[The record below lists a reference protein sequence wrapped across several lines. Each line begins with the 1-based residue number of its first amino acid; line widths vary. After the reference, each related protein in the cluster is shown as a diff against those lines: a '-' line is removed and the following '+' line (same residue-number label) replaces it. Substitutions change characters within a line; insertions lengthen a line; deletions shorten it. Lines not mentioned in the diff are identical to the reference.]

1 MTTPSQKQRPTGR
14 SPARALR
21 SVRVRILAS
30 YVILLAAASVVSVF
44 VARQVLLVRLDDRIQ
59 DDLAQ
64 EVREFRTL
72 AVNGTDPAT
81 GRPFGD
87 NVDRIFRVYLSR
99 NVPGEGEELIT
110 IPRQGEVRYQ
120 RSDRAEYVIEEPFLS
135 RWRELESDERGE
147 IDTPAGPAEYVAVA
161 VNVNG
166 RSLGAFVV
174 AIFTQAERDE
184 VAEVVR
190 IVAAVSGGVLLFA
203 SVIAF
208 LAAGRVLAPLREL
221 RDAARSITG
230 SDLAQRIEV
239 EGDDEIAELSRT
251 FNDMLDRLDDAFTS
265 QREFIRDAGHE
276 LRTPITVIRG
286 HLELLAAGQE
296 DPAERGETIAVV
308 TDELDRMSRFVTDL
322 MLLARA
328 ERPDFLEYETVDVG
342 DLTRELV
349 AKAQSLAS
357 REWTIEETG
366 RGRIVADRQR
376 LTQAV
381 MNLADNAV
389 RHTDEGEEIA
399 IGSSVNA
406 REARLWVRDSGPG
419 IDPDERE
426 AIFERLARGR
436 RARGRYEGAGLGLA
450 IVRAIADA
458 HGGRIELRS
467 EPGAGAEF
475 EIVVP
480 VDQQPIEEVT

>member
-1 MTTPSQKQRPTGR
+1 LNGSPHKQRPPG
-14 SPARALR
+14 PFRALR
-21 SVRVRILAS
+21 SVRIRILAS
-30 YVILLAAASVVSVF
+30 YVILLAAASLVSVF

-72 AVNGTDPAT
+72 AVQGSDPAT

-87 NVDRIFRVYLSR
+87 NVNRIFQVFLSR

-110 IPRQGEVRYQ
+110 VPRRGQASYQ
-120 RSDRAEYVIEEPFLS
+120 QSERAEHVIEEPYLS
-135 RWRELESDERGE
+135 RWRTLETDERGE
-147 IDTPAGPAEYVAVA
+147 IDTPAGPAEYIAVP

-174 AIFTQAERDE
+174 AIFTQGERDE

-190 IVAAVSGGVLLFA
+190 IVAAVSGGVLLLA

-208 LAAGRVLAPLREL
+208 LAAGRVLAPLRGL
-221 RDAARSITG
+221 RDAARSITAT
-230 SDLAQRIEV
+230 DLTQRIEV
-239 EGDDEIAELSRT
+239 EGHDEIAELSRT
-251 FNDMLDRLDDAFTS
+251 FNEMLDRLDDAFTS

-286 HLELLAAGQE
+286 HLELLAAGQ
-296 DPAERGETIAVV
+296 DPAERAETIAVV
-308 TDELDRMSRFVTDL
+308 TDELDRMSRFVADL

-328 ERPDFLEYETVDVG
+328 ERPDFLEYETVDV
-342 DLTRELV
+342 DELTRELV
-349 AKAQSLAS
+349 NKAQSLAA
-357 REWTIEETG
+357 REWILEETG
-366 RGRIVADRQR
+366 RGRIVGDRQR
-376 LTQAV
+376 LTQAI
-381 MNLADNAV
+381 MNLADNAA
-389 RHTDEGEEIA
+389 RHTEEGGEIA

-406 REARLWVRDSGPG
+406 HEARLWVRDSGPG
-419 IDPDERE
+419 IDPAERE
-426 AIFERLARGR
+426 AIFERLSRGR
-436 RARGRYEGAGLGLA
+436 RARGSYEGAGLGLA
-450 IVRAIADA
+450 IVRAIAVA

-475 EIVVP
+475 EVVVP
-480 VDQQPIEEVT
+480 VDQQPIEEET

>member
-1 MTTPSQKQRPTGR
+1 LSAPSDNQAPRP
-14 SPARALR
+14 SPARLAR

-30 YVILLAAASVVSVF
+30 YVILLAAASLVSVF

-72 AVNGTDPAT
+72 AVQGTDPAT

-87 NVDRIFRVYLSR
+87 DVNRIFRVFLSR
-99 NVPGEGEELIT
+99 NVPGEGEELIA
-110 IPRQGEVRYQ
+110 IPRRGKIRYQ
-120 RSDRAEYVIEEPFLS
+120 QSERAEYVIEEPFVS
-135 RWRELESDERGE
+135 RWKRLETEEEGE
-147 IDTPAGPAEYVAVA
+147 IDTPAGPAEYVAVP
-161 VNVNG
+161 VTVG
-166 RSLGAFVV
+166 DRTLGAFVV
-174 AIFTQAERDE
+174 AIFSQGERDE

-190 IVAAVSGGVLLFA
+190 IVAAVSGGVLLLA

-208 LAAGRVLAPLREL
+208 LTAGRVLAPLRAL
-221 RDAARSITG
+221 RDAARTITG
-230 SDLAQRIEV
+230 TDLTQRIDV
-239 EGDDEIAELSRT
+239 EGNDEIAELGRT
-251 FNDMLDRLDDAFTS
+251 FNAMLDRLDDAFTS

-296 DPAERGETIAVV
+296 DPQERAETIALV
-308 TDELDRMSRFVTDL
+308 TDELDRMGRFVADL

-342 DLTRELV
+342 ELTRELV
-349 AKAQSLAS
+349 AKAQSLAP
-357 REWTIEETG
+357 RDWQLEANG
-366 RGRIVADRQR
+366 RGLIVADRQR

-381 MNLADNAV
+381 MNLADNAAH
-389 RHTDEGEEIA
+389 HTREGDA
-399 IGSSVNA
+399 IVLGSSVNA

-419 IDPDERE
+419 IDPEERR
-426 AIFERLARGR
+426 AIFRRLSRGR
-436 RARGRYEGAGLGLA
+436 RARESYEGTGLGLA
-450 IVRAIADA
+450 IVRAIAEA
-458 HGGRIELRS
+458 HGGRVELRS

-475 EIVVP
+475 NVVVP
-480 VDQQPIEEVT
+480 VDQQPIEEET

>member
-1 MTTPSQKQRPTGR
+1 V
-14 SPARALR
+14 RAVR

-30 YVILLAAASVVSVF
+30 YVILLAAASLVSVF

-72 AVNGTDPAT
+72 AVEGTDPAT

-87 NVDRIFRVYLSR
+87 DVNRIFDVYLSR

-110 IPRQGEVRYQ
+110 IPRRGRIRHQ
-120 RSDRAEYVIEEPFLS
+120 RSERAEFVIKEPFVP
-135 RWRELESDERGE
+135 RWRRLEDEEEGE
-147 IDTPAGPAEYVAVA
+147 IDTPAGPAQYVAVP
-161 VNVNG
+161 VRVG
-166 RSLGAFVV
+166 DRTLGAFVV
-174 AIFTQAERDE
+174 AIFSQGERDE

-190 IVAAVSGGVLLFA
+190 IVAAVSAGVLILA
-203 SVIAF
+203 TVIAF
-208 LAAGRVLAPLREL
+208 LTAGRVLAPLRGL
-221 RDAARSITG
+221 RDAARTITG
-230 SDLAQRIEV
+230 TDLTERIDV
-239 EGDDEIAELSRT
+239 EGNDEIAELGRT
-251 FNDMLDRLDDAFTS
+251 FNAMLDRLDHAFTS

-296 DPAERGETIAVV
+296 DPAERAETIALV
-308 TDELDRMSRFVTDL
+308 TDELDRMSRFVADL

-342 DLTRELV
+342 ELTRELL
-349 AKAQSLAS
+349 AKAQSLAA
-357 REWTIEETG
+357 RDWQLETNG
-366 RGRIVADRQR
+366 RGLIVADRQR

-381 MNLADNAV
+381 MNLADNAA
-389 RHTDEGEEIA
+389 RHTGEGDSIVL
-399 IGSSVNA
+399 GSSVNA

-419 IDPDERE
+419 IDPDERD
-426 AIFERLARGR
+426 AIFRRLSRGR
-436 RARGRYEGAGLGLA
+436 RARGSYEGTGLGLA
-450 IVRAIADA
+450 IVRAIAEA
-458 HGGRIELRS
+458 HGGRVELRS

-475 EIVVP
+475 DVVVP
-480 VDQQPIEEVT
+480 VDQQQIEEET

>member
-1 MTTPSQKQRPTGR
+1 
-14 SPARALR
+14 
-21 SVRVRILAS
+21 
-30 YVILLAAASVVSVF
+30 VILLAAASVVSVF
-44 VARQVLLVRLDDRIQ
+44 VARQVLIVRLDDRIQ

-64 EVREFRTL
+64 EVREFRAL
-72 AVNGTDPAT
+72 AVEGTDPAT
-81 GRPFGD
+81 GEPFGD
-87 NVDRIFRVYLSR
+87 DVDRIFQVYLSR

-110 IPRQGEVRYQ
+110 IPRRGGVRYR
-120 RSDRAEYVIEEPFLS
+120 RSERAEHVIEEPYLS
-135 RWRELESDERGE
+135 RWRELETGERGE
-147 IDTPAGPAEYVAVA
+147 LDTPAGPVEYVAVP
-161 VNVNG
+161 VKVDG

-190 IVAAVSGGVLLFA
+190 IVAAVSGGVLLLA

-208 LAAGRVLAPLREL
+208 LSAGRVLAPLRGL
-221 RDAARSITG
+221 RDAARSITAT
-230 SDLAQRIEV
+230 DLTQRIDV
-239 EGDDEIAELSRT
+239 EGNDEIAELSRT

-296 DPAERGETIAVV
+296 DPAERAETIAVV
-308 TDELDRMSRFVTDL
+308 TDELDRMSRFVADL

-328 ERPDFLEYETVDVG
+328 ERPGFLEYEIVDV
-342 DLTRELV
+342 DELTRELL
-349 AKAQSLAS
+349 AKAKSLAP
-357 REWTIEETG
+357 REWTLERSG

-389 RHTDEGEEIA
+389 RHTDEGSEIA
-399 IGSSVNA
+399 LGGELVA
-406 REARLWVRDSGPG
+406 AEARLWVRDSGPG
-419 IDPDERE
+419 IDPDEQE
-426 AIFERLARGR
+426 KIFERLSRGR
-436 RARGRYEGAGLGLA
+436 RARETYEGTGLGLA
-450 IVRAIADA
+450 IVRAIAEA
-458 HGGRIELRS
+458 HGGRVGLHS
-467 EPGAGAEF
+467 EPGSTEF

-480 VDQQPIEEVT
+480 VDHRPAEDQA

>member
-1 MTTPSQKQRPTGR
+1 LTASTEKQPRVP
-14 SPARALR
+14 SPARAVR
-21 SVRVRILAS
+21 SVRIRILA
-30 YVILLAAASVVSVF
+30 YYLILLAAASVVSVF
-44 VARQVLLVRLDDRIQ
+44 VARQVLLVRLDDRIEA
-59 DDLAQ
+59 DLAQ

-72 AVNGTDPAT
+72 AEQGTDPAT

-87 NVDRIFRVYLSR
+87 DVDRIFQIFLSR

-110 IPRQGEVRYQ
+110 IPRRGEPRYQ
-120 RSDRAEYVIEEPFLS
+120 QSERAEFVIEEPYVS
-135 RWRELESDERGE
+135 EWRTLESEERGE
-147 IDTPAGPAEYVAVA
+147 IETPAGPAEYVAVP
-161 VNVNG
+161 VKGDG
-166 RSLGAFVV
+166 RTLGAFVV
-174 AIFTQAERDE
+174 AVFTAAEREEVDE
-184 VAEVVR
+184 AVQ
-190 IVAAVSGGVLLFA
+190 IVAAASGGVLLLA

-221 RDAARSITG
+221 RDAARSITAT
-230 SDLAQRIEV
+230 DLTQRIDV
-239 EGDDEIAELSRT
+239 EGEDEIAELSRT

-296 DPAERGETIAVV
+296 DPAERAETIAVV
-308 TDELDRMSRFVTDL
+308 TDELDRMSRFVADL

-328 ERPDFLEYETVDVG
+328 ERPDFLEYETVDLG

-349 AKAQSLAS
+349 NKAQSLAP
-357 REWTIEETG
+357 REWTLEETA

-389 RHTDEGEEIA
+389 RHTHDGDEIA
-399 IGSSVNA
+399 IGSAVNS
-406 REARLWVRDSGPG
+406 REAHLWVRDSGPG
-419 IDPDERE
+419 IDPGERD
-426 AIFERLARGR
+426 AIFERLSRGR
-436 RARGRYEGAGLGLA
+436 RARGSYEGTGLGLA
-450 IVRAIADA
+450 IVRAIAEA

-467 EPGAGAEF
+467 DPGAGAEF
-475 EIVVP
+475 EVVVP
-480 VDQQPIEEVT
+480 VDQQPIEEET

>member
-1 MTTPSQKQRPTGR
+1 MTASPHRQR
-14 SPARALR
+14 SPGPFRELR

-30 YVILLAAASVVSVF
+30 YVILLAAASLVSVF

-72 AVNGTDPAT
+72 ALDGTDPAT

-87 NVDRIFRVYLSR
+87 DVGRIFSVFLSR

-110 IPRQGEVRYQ
+110 VPRRGQARYQ
-120 RSDRAEYVIEEPFLS
+120 RSEPAEYVIEEPYVS
-135 RWRELESDERGE
+135 RWRRLESEERGE
-147 IDTPAGPAEYVAVA
+147 IDTPAGPAEYVAVP
-161 VNVNG
+161 VRVNG

-174 AIFTQAERDE
+174 AIFTQQERDE

-190 IVAAVSGGVLLFA
+190 IVAAVSGGVLLLA

-208 LAAGRVLAPLREL
+208 LAAGRVLAPLRGL
-221 RDAARSITG
+221 RDAARSITAT
-230 SDLAQRIEV
+230 DLTQRIDV
-239 EGDDEIAELSRT
+239 QGNDEIAELSRT
-251 FNDMLDRLDDAFTS
+251 FNEMLDRLDDAFTS

-296 DPAERGETIAVV
+296 DPAERAETIAVV
-308 TDELDRMSRFVTDL
+308 TDELDRMSRFVADL

-328 ERPDFLEYETVDVG
+328 ERPDFLEYEIVDMG
-342 DLTRELV
+342 ELSRELLT
-349 AKAQSLAS
+349 KAQSLAP
-357 REWTIEETG
+357 RKWTLEEAG
-366 RGRIVADRQR
+366 RGRIAADRQR

-381 MNLADNAV
+381 MNLADNAA
-389 RHTDEGEEIA
+389 RHTDEDDAIA
-399 IGSSVNA
+399 IGTSVNA
-406 REARLWVRDSGPG
+406 HEARLWVRDSGPG
-419 IDPDERE
+419 IEPDERE

-436 RARGRYEGAGLGLA
+436 RARGSYEGAGLGLA
-450 IVRAIADA
+450 IVRAIAEA

-467 EPGAGAEF
+467 DPGEGAEF
-475 EIVVP
+475 EVVVP
-480 VDQQPIEEVT
+480 VDQQPIEEET